1 MFNSYLSHYQRVY
14 PQWLGDMESGH
25 PEIQRSSMV
34 KAWSGTA
41 PVIWYD
47 SAVVGSP
54 AMLPVPLAAAAR
66 LGATPPRPW
75 ASPWYPA

>member
-1 MFNSYLSHYQRVY
+1 
-14 PQWLGDMESGH
+14 
-25 PEIQRSSMV
+25 MV

-41 PVIWYD
+41 PAIWYD

-75 ASPWYPA
+75 GVPPVSSLTQARDMGRGNSPVDWLNHAKP